1 MNVRELIII
10 GSGPAGYTAA
20 LYAAR
25 ADLHPLVFEGAIAA
39 GGALMTT
46 TEVENFPGFPDG
58 IMGPELMESLRKQA
72 ARFGAELVTD
82 DVTAVDLTG
91 PVKVVH
97 VGEQVFHSRAVILA
111 TGSKYRYLG
120 LENEAR
126 LLGHG
131 VSACATCDGFFFRD
145 QDIAVVGGG
154 DSALEEATFLSKF
167 ARSVTVVHRRDALRA
182 SKIMQDRAYANDKV
196 GFRWNSEVTDVIG
209 ATRSPA
215 SRFATPS
222 RVLATSCPVTGL
234 FVAIGHDPRSE
245 LFRGQVDLDEAG
257 YVKVEQPSTRT
268 NLDGVFAC
276 GDLVD
281 HTYRQAI
288 TAAGSGCAAALD
300 AERWLAAQHDVTG
313 DGRPTELTSSHSFTR
328 RFHPSHQCS
337 TRQEPTVGATKS
349 VTDETFATD
358 VLNSDTP
365 VLVDFWA
372 EWCGPCRMVAPVL
385 EEIANEHADKVRVV
399 KLNIDENPETAR
411 AYSILSIPTLNVYK
425 GGQVVKQIIGAKSK
439 SALLKDLEAF
449 L

>member
-1 MNVRELIII
+1 LATNDATVVRDLIII

-25 ADLHPLVFEGAIAA
+25 ADLQPLVFEGAIGA

-46 TEVENFPGFPDG
+46 TEVENFPGFPGG
-58 IMGPELMESLRKQA
+58 IMGPDLMENLRKQA

-91 PVKVVH
+91 PVKVV
-97 VGEQVFHSRAVILA
+97 QVDDETYYARAVILA

-120 LENEAR
+120 LDNEAR

-154 DSALEEATFLSKF
+154 DSALEEATFFSKF

-182 SKIMQDRAYANDKV
+182 SKIMQDRAKANDKV
-196 GFRWNSEVTDVIG
+196 GFRWNSEVVDVIG
-209 ATRSPA
+209 DDKVAGLTVRD
-215 SRFATPS
+215 T
-222 RVLATSCPVTGL
+222 VTGTNDHLPVTGL

-245 LFRGQVDLDEAG
+245 LFRGQVDLDDAG
-257 YVKVEQPSTRT
+257 YAKVQQPSTRT

-288 TAAGSGCAAALD
+288 TAAGTGCAAALD
-300 AERWLAAQHDVTG
+300 AERWLAAQHAG
-313 DGRPTELTSSHSFTR
+313 LQP
-328 RFHPSHQCS
+328 
-337 TRQEPTVGATKS
+337 A
-349 VTDETFATD
+349 FA
-358 VLNSDTP
+358 
-365 VLVDFWA
+365 
-372 EWCGPCRMVAPVL
+372 E
-385 EEIANEHADKVRVV
+385 
-399 KLNIDENPETAR
+399 
-411 AYSILSIPTLNVYK
+411 
-425 GGQVVKQIIGAKSK
+425 
-439 SALLKDLEAF
+439 
-449 L
+449 